1 MQGRQIIFLS
11 LLFLALIA
19 GCASTSKT
27 RPYPPPVSTNV
38 AIPASKPYSEY
49 SLCTDKSPQVKLFAD
64 HRAFQVGD
72 TLTVQVVESAIA
84 YNKAQTKTSRSS
96 KASGGVDKFFGI
108 DLADKIPA
116 SFSTNTSNSFQGKGE
131 TTRSEKLVT
140 TFAVQVVQV
149 LPNGNLV
156 VEGRRDLVVNNE
168 RRYMI
173 LRGVVRPEDIST
185 NNVVLSTNIANAEI
199 VYSGKGVVADKQK
212 PGWFIR
218 ILDNVWPF

>member
-1 MQGRQIIFLS
+1 MRKEKIIFLG
-11 LLFLALIA
+11 LILIVLIT
-19 GCASTSKT
+19 GCATPKSSS
-27 RPYPPPVSTNV
+27 YPPPVNTNV
-38 AIPASKPYSEY
+38 NVPVSKPYSEY
-49 SLCTDKSPQVKLFAD
+49 SLCTDTSPQVKLFAD

-72 TLTVQVVESAIA
+72 TLTVQVVESAVA
-84 YNKAQTKTSRSS
+84 YKKAQTKTSKTST
-96 KASGGVDKFFGI
+96 ASGGVDKFFGL
-108 DLADKIPA
+108 DLTDKIPT
-116 SFSTNTSNSFQGKGE
+116 SFSTSTNNSFQGKGE

-173 LRGVVRPEDIST
+173 LRGIVRPEDIST
-185 NNVVLSTNIANAEI
+185 NNVVLSTDIANAEI